1 MRVLELYSGNKPLTK
16 FFMGMGFKCFSG
28 DLSEFRVGD
37 YPKSPNRLDLLF
49 ININYNGLGFSE
61 GDDGDDMV
69 YGLELLEYYNP
80 KHWVI
85 LNNEVGIE
93 DDVITWGI
101 PYKNINFM
109 RVGN

>member
-1 MRVLELYSGNKPLTK
+1 
-16 FFMGMGFKCFSG
+16 
-28 DLSEFRVGD
+28 
-37 YPKSPNRLDLLF
+37 
-49 ININYNGLGFSE
+49 
-61 GDDGDDMV
+61 MV

-101 PYKNINFM
+101 PHKNINFM
-109 RVGN
+109 RGGELIHIRVWNNIFSCEPKPNKIYITPKLLIIEILGYIYSNPKPKTQT